1 MMSDSGPANFK
12 EYRRVQPIALVD
24 LDDTLFQTKRKVPHL
39 SDDELVLAS
48 VATNGSHSYMT
59 KRQEAFASW
68 LLEATQAI
76 PVTARSSEALSR
88 VTIPFNSYAIVSNG
102 AAILDPDGKI
112 DAEWEAIV
120 SEQLRPIDKYLDE
133 LMAAGNL
140 AAEKLGVS
148 IRSWKV
154 MEGDLATYV
163 VFKENEGHGSRLQK
177 IAPIVEKEGWVRH
190 HNGNN
195 LALIPPVISK
205 RLASEFLVKRLRL
218 SEPHRPVIGYG
229 DSVSDFSYLALCD
242 WWGAPGTSQISD
254 LVVKEATK

>member
-1 MMSDSGPANFK
+1 M
-12 EYRRVQPIALVD
+12 QPISLVD

-39 SDDELVLAS
+39 SEDELVLAS

-59 KRQEAFASW
+59 KTQDVFAKW

-102 AAILDPDGKI
+102 AVILDPDGKP
-112 DAEWEAIV
+112 DAEWEGIV
-120 SEQLRPIDKYLDE
+120 SEHLRPLDDYFGE
-133 LMAAGNL
+133 LLAAGNS

-154 MEGDLATYV
+154 MEGELATYV
-163 VFKENEGHGSRLQK
+163 VFKENDGDGSRLQE
-177 IAPIVEKEGWVRH
+177 IAPIVEKDGWVRH

-205 RLASEFLVKRLRL
+205 RLASEFLVKRLRET
-218 SEPHRPVIGYG
+218 EPHRPVIGYG
-229 DSVSDFSYLALCD
+229 DSVSDFSYLSLCD
-242 WWGAPGTSQISD
+242 WWGAPGKSQITD
-254 LVVKEATK
+254 LVVKGAEK